1 MAIHIPE
8 RQRSEMG
15 WRRLWEYK
23 QDMRSAARSLKQ
35 RRPNSAAVPVF
46 SKVRQGCNLGV
57 SNALSRLCETQRRYI
72 SNLGMYRR
80 EL

>member
-8 RQRSEMG
+8 RQRNERG

-23 QDMRSAARSLKQ
+23 QDMRSAARSFKQ

-46 SKVRQGCNLGV
+46 FKVRQGCNLGV
-57 SNALSRLCETQRRYI
+57 SDALSRLCDTQRRYMA
-72 SNLGMYRR
+72 NLGMYRR
-80 EL
+80 AL